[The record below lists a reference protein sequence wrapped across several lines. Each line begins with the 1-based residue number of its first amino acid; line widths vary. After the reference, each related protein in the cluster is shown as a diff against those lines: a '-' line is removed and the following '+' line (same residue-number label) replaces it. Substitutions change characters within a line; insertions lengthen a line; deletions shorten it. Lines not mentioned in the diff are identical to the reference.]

1 MNSARDQQTMALS
14 ERAAYWHQLYED
26 GNPTPAQ
33 DRKYLRWLKASPRHV
48 AEALRIGLLDL
59 RLRRTARYKE
69 SIRTREQKIIAFPQ
83 AAVRRAEVEMSHSE
97 PPRRAQ
103 VRRLVMKVAACA
115 FAAVLM
121 MTLVRVA
128 SLDQAVVTARGEW
141 LKTLLDDGS
150 LAHVAPSSQLHVRF
164 SKEQRSL
171 VLVRGE
177 ALFDV
182 AKDPSRPFVVSTQ
195 LGTVTAVGTHFG
207 ISHRED
213 QVLVT
218 VSEGE
223 VAVRPAQPGQAD
235 HPRQRPIAL
244 KANQQLV
251 LSRTSPPR
259 LIDPVDAARELKWLQ
274 DWVEADGDTVA
285 QMIQELNR
293 RNEVQ
298 IVVEDPVVRNFRIT
312 SLGFKPNQPEVLVER
327 ANAWYAGYPG
337 RKGDVAL
344 RLERP

>member
-1 MNSARDQQTMALS
+1 MNSARDQETMALS
-14 ERAAYWHQLYED
+14 ERAAYWHQLYKD

-33 DRKYLRWLKASPRHV
+33 DRKYLRWLQASPRHV
-48 AEALRIGLLDL
+48 TEALRIGLLDL
-59 RLRRTARYKE
+59 RLRRIARYKE

-83 AAVRRAEVEMSHSE
+83 SAVRRAEVEIPHSE

-103 VRRLVMKVAACA
+103 VRRRVMKAAAFA
-115 FAAVLM
+115 FAAVLV

-128 SLDQAVVTARGEW
+128 SVDQTVITARGEW
-141 LKTLLDDGS
+141 IKTLLDDGS
-150 LAHVAPSSQLHVRF
+150 LAHVAPSSELRARF

-177 ALFDV
+177 AMFDV
-182 AKDPSRPFVVSTQ
+182 AKDPNRPFVVSTQ

-213 QVLVT
+213 LVIVT

-223 VAVRPAQPGQAD
+223 VAVRPTQPGQAD
-235 HPRQRPIAL
+235 NSQQRPIAL

-251 LSRTSPPR
+251 LSRTSPPKF
-259 LIDPVDAARELKWLQ
+259 IDPVDAARELKWLQ

-298 IVVEDPVVRNFRIT
+298 IVVEAPVVRNFRIT
-312 SLGFKPNQPEVLVER
+312 SPGFKPNQPEVLVQQ
-327 ANAWYAGYPG
+327 ANAWYESYTG

-344 RLERP
+344 RLEHP